1 MFDNLSDQSGHQT
14 TYRACPAL
22 PFSVSRSKCSEIIIS
37 KSSETLVAQI
47 GKCKLSEIDN
57 AYN

>member
-1 MFDNLSDQSGHQT
+1 MFDNLRDQSVP
-14 TYRACPAL
+14 PAQI
-22 PFSVSRSKCSEIIIS
+22 RSKCAESIIS

-47 GKCKLSEIDN
+47 GKCKLTEIDN